1 MTSIFIILYLAEY
14 WPSLLPP
21 LRKLDRFPFR
31 TQAAISDRQANSQ
44 RGYQLQRFQLLIW
57 GYLLEFYFWM
67 PIQQAL
73 FLHCID
79 KWYIR
84 TGQLCVVLFHTYNHW
99 KYLFTFIYLK
109 SFFCESNP
117 FLLTSDFES
126 TLNMDIN
133 NDRWDISQYK
143 SILSE

>member
-1 MTSIFIILYLAEY
+1 MTSIFIISYLAEY
-14 WPSLLPP
+14 WPSLPPP

-31 TQAAISDRQANSQ
+31 TQAAIGDRQANSQ

-84 TGQLCVVLFHTYNHW
+84 TGQFCVDLKYSILITIQNIKFH
-99 KYLFTFIYLK
+99 LFTLRASFVKATLFCSRRISNPLYIWILIMIDEIYL
-109 SFFCESNP
+109 N
-117 FLLTSDFES
+117 
-126 TLNMDIN
+126 IN
-133 NDRWDISQYK
+133 Q
-143 SILSE
+143 L